1 MKITGDTLISW
12 GFKPGK
18 WFKEAIEAA
27 DVLARENHFNGANH
41 TEFDMIEVVKQFEP
55 APIEIYPPQKPAD
68 VAIHYNI
75 EAHTDFEIDNLEK
88 VRRNIAEIAQVPVVR
103 AISVMPDA
111 CPQGGGGIPVGAVAI
126 TENAIIPGF
135 HSADICCSVAMTV
148 FPSDT
153 DPTAILDAGM
163 KISHFGKGGRPY
175 SHDMQVSQDLLN
187 EFESNPYLTNKSGAA
202 EKNFGT
208 QGDGNHFFYV
218 GRIESTGQIALVTH
232 HGSRKP
238 GAMLYN
244 VGVDLAER
252 MTGQHAP
259 YLHKHNLWIP
269 YDTQEGQDYWEALQ
283 IIRRWT
289 KGNHFTIH
297 NAIAKA
303 VGAKDKDRYWNEH
316 NFVFKR
322 EYGGKTYFAH
332 AKGATPAYMG
342 FAPDMVGKTLIPLNM
357 AQPILIAEVNQDVD
371 HGMDFLNQPSLGFS
385 PHGAGRN
392 YSRTDFGKMLVAKGI
407 SAKQMIADIT
417 AQYDVRAFSG
427 KHDISEFPE
436 AYKNADQI
444 VEQIDKFGLTKVV
457 DKIQPIGCIMAGHDG
472 TDYRAIKR
480 AKKERRMREADEQA
494 QEN

>member
-1 MKITGDTLISW
+1 MKITGQTLIDW
-12 GFKPGK
+12 GFAPGK
-18 WFKEAIEAA
+18 WFKDAIAAA
-27 DVLARENHFNGANH
+27 DAMARDNHFGKANH
-41 TEFDMIEVVKQFEP
+41 SEQDMIAAVRKFEP
-55 APIEIYPPQKPAD
+55 VPIEILNLQNPAD
-68 VAIHYNI
+68 VPTYYNI
-75 EAHTDFEIDNLEK
+75 DAETDFEIDNLEK
-88 VRRNIAEIAQVPVVR
+88 VKRNVREIAQSPVVK

-126 TENAIIPGF
+126 TENAIVPGW
-135 HSADICCSVAMTV
+135 HSADICCSVAISV

-153 DPTAILDAGM
+153 NATALLDAGM

-175 SHDMQVSQDLLN
+175 SHDMQVSQTLL
-187 EFESNPYLTNKSGAA
+187 EDFERNPYLTNKSGAA
-202 EKNFGT
+202 QKHFGT

-218 GRIESTGQIALVTH
+218 GRIESTDQIALVTH

-244 VGVDLAER
+244 VGVDLAQKMVGE
-252 MTGQHAP
+252 QCP
-259 YLHKHNLWIP
+259 DLHKHNLWIP

-289 KGNHFTIH
+289 KANHFTIH
-297 NAIAKA
+297 DAIAKA
-303 VGAKDKDRYWNEH
+303 VGAKVKDRYWNEH

-322 EYGGKTYFAH
+322 EYAGKTFFAH

-342 FAPDMVGKTLIPLNM
+342 FSPDMVGKTLIPLNM
-357 AQPILIAEVNQDVD
+357 SQPILIAEVNQDVD
-371 HGMDFLNQPSLGFS
+371 HGMDFEIPGLGFS

-392 YSRTDFGKMLVAKGI
+392 FSRTEFGRMLTEKGI
-407 SAKQMIADIT
+407 SAKQMIADVT
-417 AQYDVRAFSG
+417 AKHDVRAFSG
-427 KHDISEFPE
+427 KHDISEFPA

-444 VEQIDKFGLTKVV
+444 IEQIKKYDLVNVT

-480 AKKERRMREADEQA
+480 AKKEKRLKEMEMANG
-494 QEN
+494 QE